1 MKKFWLFSLFAALFI
16 GLGLPTSQAFAS
28 TNFSDIGDTYRA
40 KNEIYYLVEGGIA
53 NGISTTAFSPSTEVT
68 RGQAAAML
76 GRALGLNGEKRK
88 TSFTDVSENYFASG
102 YIEQLVKRGIISG
115 YPNGYFLPNK
125 TLSRGE
131 MAILINRSFGTG
143 TNSVAVA
150 TSTLMKKGIANGYED
165 GTFGEQDTII
175 RADFSVFLARSI
187 NAEFRTADTETF
199 DQIMYVNVNDLN
211 FRTGPNTNYP
221 SMGQYDFGQ
230 VVEYAYSIGNWAY
243 VRVNGEKGFVHT
255 AYLQTT
261 VPDPNNPPIITPP
274 SEDSLEDIVVII
286 DPGHGGTDS
295 GANGYGMKEKDI
307 VLDVSKRM
315 KKYFLAT
322 PIQPKLTRETDTFI
336 SLSNRVSFAK
346 KNGGDIFVSV
356 HANALNGSAN
366 GTETFYYTAASNPF
380 DTESKALAKYL
391 QDRMLKAW
399 GLKDRGAKYGNYH
412 VLRENAMPAA
422 LTEMGFIDSA
432 KDSPY
437 IASPTRREQIAK
449 AMFLGTLDYYYHFE
463 GRDDVL
469 PLYKTVNDSPSPRLH

>member
-1 MKKFWLFSLFAALFI
+1 MKKFWLFSLFAAVFI
-16 GLGLPTSQAFAS
+16 GLGLPTSQAMAS
-28 TNFSDIGDTYRA
+28 TNFSDIGENHRA

-53 NGISTTAFSPSTEVT
+53 NGISTTAFSPSAEVT

-115 YPNGYFLPNK
+115 YPNNYFMPNK

-131 MAILINRSFGTG
+131 MAILINRSFGNS

-150 TSTLMKKGIANGYED
+150 TSTLMKKGIANGYPD
-165 GTFGEQDTII
+165 GSFGEKDTII
-175 RADFSVFLARSI
+175 RADFAVFLARSI
-187 NAEFRTADTETF
+187 NAEFRTAETETF
-199 DQIMYVNVNDLN
+199 DQTMYVNVNDLN

-221 SMGQYDFGQ
+221 SMGQYHFGQ
-230 VVEYAYSIGNWAY
+230 VVQYAYSIGDWAY
-243 VRVNGEKGFVHT
+243 VTVNGEKGFVHT

-261 VPDPNNPPIITPP
+261 VPDPNNPPVITPP
-274 SEDSLEDIVVII
+274 STDKLEDIVVII

-295 GANGYGMKEKDI
+295 GATGYGMKEKDI
-307 VLDVSKRM
+307 VLDVSQRM

-322 PIQPKLTRETDTFI
+322 PIQAKLTRENDTFI

-366 GTETFYYTAASNPF
+366 GTETFYYTAAKNPF
-380 DTESKALAKYL
+380 ATESKALAKYL
-391 QDRMLKAW
+391 QARMLDAW

-437 IASPTRREQIAK
+437 IKSSTRREQIAK

-463 GRDDVL
+463 GRDDIL
-469 PLYKTVNDSPSPRLH
+469 PLYDTVNDSPSKRLH